1 MITIGKSLVL
11 TILNLLKLLLVSHLG
26 VELLVLVD
34 VLFFLDLGLVGDTGD
49 ALLVLFLELGELLL
63 IGSLGSLALGGTA
76 GLNGS
81 GTTRIVELQ
90 SSIDATKNDRVLTKA
105 ERDEAINKY
114 KAQMEKAKQVE
125 SQNKGQINS
134 LT

>member
-1 MITIGKSLVL
+1 MKGMEHMPTVSGK
-11 TILNLLKLLLVSHLG
+11 ILSVEEETKLLQPIDSYVN
-26 VELLVLVD
+26 EIQKKVD
-34 VLFFLDLGLVGDTGD
+34 DLRAD
-49 ALLVLFLELGELLL
+49 
-63 IGSLGSLALGGTA
+63 
-76 GLNGS
+76 

-134 LT
+134 LVADAENYLKAHYESEYLASVKASCAAEREAAKAAYQK